1 MKKSTFDS
9 AMVDALDVT
18 YTLQGI
24 SATYTPSGGS
34 AKTVTVLV
42 DGRTSNAQ
50 EKAGGR
56 MKVDRLIGSLRT
68 SEVSALGRGDTIVL
82 GGETTVFKVLPSSVS
97 NDGIEWDFEAVSETP
112 IQLGD
117 VARMPD
123 R

>member
-9 AMVDALDVT
+9 AMSDALDVT

-24 SATYTPSGGS
+24 TATYTPSGGS

-42 DGRTSNAQ
+42 DDRTSRA
-50 EKAGGR
+50 EDKAGGK
-56 MKVDRLIGSLRT
+56 MKVSRMLGTLRT

>member
-1 MKKSTFDS
+1 
-9 AMVDALDVT
+9 
-18 YTLQGI
+18 
-24 SATYTPSGGS
+24 
-34 AKTVTVLV
+34 
-42 DGRTSNAQ
+42 
-50 EKAGGR
+50 